1 MANTSIRKTFS
12 GNGNTKKWTLSWWE
26 KKNKLGTVQRIF
38 SCDEGGNNNHDDFF
52 QWQTDD
58 KLVMGFYDSGYY
70 ANLTPD
76 RNFRDTNGWYHF
88 VFTWDTAQATAS
100 NRAKFYVN
108 GVQETS
114 FATETYPSQNKDSFI
129 NTTEPIE
136 IGKRSD
142 NDTQFLEST
151 LSHVHFC
158 DGYAYAASDF
168 GSTDATTGE
177 WKINTSPSVSYGTN
191 GFWIFKDG
199 NTITDSSPNSNDW
212 SSVSG
217 TLTKTEDCPSNVFAT
232 LNPLNLQTGT
242 KPIYENGNNSIAGST
257 DGGVYFYGASTLG
270 MTSGKYYAEFK
281 ITSASNNFQEIGV
294 TGTPSEEARNN
305 KYIGYYSNSYAYNY
319 DGNKLNNDSS
329 TSYGD
334 SINSQND
341 IVGVALDVTNKK
353 VYFSKNG
360 VWQNSGVP
368 TSGSTGT
375 GAAFTLSSTPVENAY
390 FFGIS
395 SGNGTYM
402 QTIQCNF
409 GNGYF
414 GTTAVSSAGTNAS
427 GNGIFEYDVPSG
439 YTALSTKGLN
449 E

>member
-38 SCDEGGNNNHDDFF
+38 SCDESGNNNHDDFF

-58 KLVMGFYDSGYY
+58 KLVIGFYDSGYY
-70 ANLTPD
+70 MNLTPD
-76 RNFRDTNGWYHF
+76 RNFRDTNAWYHF

-108 GVQETS
+108 GVQETV

-191 GFWIFKDG
+191 GFWILKDG

-217 TLTKTEDCPSNVFAT
+217 TLTKTEDCPSNVFCTINPLTNNQPSNFVLSHGNTKATVNGQWLSGSATMGMITGKYYWELKRGSGNYGLGVVLANGVADNITQHSYQNYAFCSRYVDGWEFFHNGSAKRQNNNSQSDWGST
-232 LNPLNLQTGT
+232 LNSGDIMTMAFDADTGKLYAGKNGT
-242 KPIYENGNNSIAGST
+242 WFESGNPATGAYPMYTLTTGKFYIPCLSVENGNH
-257 DGGVYFYGASTLG
+257 
-270 MTSGKYYAEFK
+270 
-281 ITSASNNFQEIGV
+281 EI
-294 TGTPSEEARNN
+294 
-305 KYIGYYSNSYAYNY
+305 
-319 DGNKLNNDSS
+319 
-329 TSYGD
+329 
-334 SINSQND
+334 
-341 IVGVALDVTNKK
+341 
-353 VYFSKNG
+353 
-360 VWQNSGVP
+360 
-368 TSGSTGT
+368 
-375 GAAFTLSSTPVENAY
+375 
-390 FFGIS
+390 
-395 SGNGTYM
+395 
-402 QTIQCNF
+402 NF

-414 GTTAVSSAGTNAS
+414 GSTQISSAGTNAS
-427 GNGIFEYDVPSG
+427 GNGIFEYDVPNG
-439 YTALSTKGLN
+439 FTALSTKGLN
-449 E
+449 L

>member
-38 SCDEGGNNNHDDFF
+38 SCDESGNNNHDDFF

-58 KLVMGFYDSGYY
+58 KLVIGFYDSGYY
-70 ANLTPD
+70 MNLTPD
-76 RNFRDTNGWYHF
+76 RNFRDTNAWYHF

-108 GVQETS
+108 GVQETV

-191 GFWIFKDG
+191 GFWILKDG

-217 TLTKTEDCPSNVFAT
+217 TLTKTEDCPSNVFNVN
-232 LNPLNLQTGT
+232 NPLIVQSA
-242 KPIYENGNNSIAGST
+242 NGNHANGNTNWST
-257 DGGVYFYGASTLG
+257 GAASWRMTIG
-270 MTSGKYYAEFK
+270 TIGATSGKYYAECQVYGSGGNVHWMNGICSLDQNTTHTNQYAGGDSGK
-281 ITSASNNFQEIGV
+281 LGASYNWDGQQYVNG
-294 TGTPSEEARNN
+294 
-305 KYIGYYSNSYAYNY
+305 SNSNY
-319 DGNKLNNDSS
+319 GASYGNNDII
-329 TSYGD
+329 GIAMD
-334 SINSQND
+334 
-341 IVGVALDVTNKK
+341 LDNRKL
-353 VYFSKNG
+353 YFSKNG
-360 VWQNSGVP
+360 TWQNSGVP

-375 GAAFTLSSTPVENAY
+375 GAISIPSSTDTYTFAFSAHN
-390 FFGIS
+390 S
-395 SGNGTYM
+395 SMN
-402 QTIQCNF
+402 CNF

-427 GNGIFEYDVPSG
+427 GIGIFEYDVPTG

-449 E
+449 L